1 MDKRI
6 IQALLL
12 TTLAVF
18 AAPSAAQSTDEDILQ
33 DKRVAEARA
42 LMQAGRDEIVDF
54 EMGLTKEEARHFWP
68 LYKSYRAEV
77 MVVRDRYASMIGA
90 YLRAYE
96 AGEVSDEYAE
106 KLLNDWL
113 QYQQDLL
120 TVQKQHVRKFSKI
133 LPMRKVA
140 RFYQLE
146 NKMDA
151 EIDAEL
157 AVFIPLMESD

>member
-1 MDKRI
+1 MNRRI
-6 IQALLL
+6 IHALLL
-12 TTLAVF
+12 TTVAIF
-18 AAPSAAQSTDEDILQ
+18 ATPSAAQSTNEDILQ
-33 DKRVAEARA
+33 DKRIAEARA

-54 EMGLTKEEARHFWP
+54 EMGLTEEEAKGFWP
-68 LYKSYRAEV
+68 LYKSYRGEI
-77 MVVRDRYASMIGA
+77 MVVRDRYANMIGA

-96 AGEVSDEYAE
+96 AGDVSDEYAE

-113 QYQQDLL
+113 QYKQDLL
-120 TVQKQHVRKFSKI
+120 KVQKQHVRKFSKI

>member
-1 MDKRI
+1 MSKRI
-6 IQALLL
+6 IHALLL
-12 TTLAVF
+12 TTLAIV
-18 AAPSAAQSTDEDILQ
+18 AAPSAAQSTNEDVLQ
-33 DKRVAEARA
+33 DKRIAEARA

-54 EMGLTKEEARHFWP
+54 EMGLTEEEAKRFWP
-68 LYKSYRAEV
+68 LYKSYRGEI
-77 MVVRDRYASMIGA
+77 MVVRDRYAAMIGA

-96 AGEVSDEYAE
+96 AGDVSDEYAE

-120 TVQKQHVRKFSKI
+120 KVQKQYVRKFSKI
-133 LPMRKVA
+133 LPMRTVA

>member
-1 MDKRI
+1 MSKRI
-6 IQALLL
+6 IHALLL
-12 TTLAVF
+12 TTLAIV
-18 AAPSAAQSTDEDILQ
+18 AAPSAAQSTNEDVLQ
-33 DKRVAEARA
+33 DKRIAEARA

-54 EMGLTKEEARHFWP
+54 EMGLTEEEAKRFWP
-68 LYKSYRAEV
+68 LYKSYRGEI
-77 MVVRDRYASMIGA
+77 MVVRDRYATMIGA

-96 AGEVSDEYAE
+96 AGDVSDEYAE

-120 TVQKQHVRKFSKI
+120 KVQKQYVRKFSKI
-133 LPMRKVA
+133 LPMRTVA

>member
-1 MDKRI
+1 MSRRI
-6 IQALLL
+6 IHALLL
-12 TTLAVF
+12 TTVAIF
-18 AAPSAAQSTDEDILQ
+18 ATPSAAQSTNEDTLQ
-33 DKRVAEARA
+33 DKRIAEARA

-54 EMGLTKEEARHFWP
+54 EMGLTDEEAKRFWP
-68 LYKSYRAEV
+68 LYKSYRGEI
-77 MVVRDRYASMIGA
+77 MVVRDRYANMIGA

-96 AGEVSDEYAE
+96 AGDVSDEYAE

-120 TVQKQHVRKFSKI
+120 KVQKQHVRKFSKI

>member
-1 MDKRI
+1 MCSGGS
-6 IQALLL
+6 
-12 TTLAVF
+12 VSPF
-18 AAPSAAQSTDEDILQ
+18 
-33 DKRVAEARA
+33 
-42 LMQAGRDEIVDF
+42 
-54 EMGLTKEEARHFWP
+54 
-68 LYKSYRAEV
+68 
-77 MVVRDRYASMIGA
+77 IGA

-96 AGEVSDEYAE
+96 AGDVSDEYAE

-120 TVQKQHVRKFSKI
+120 KVQKQHVRKFSKI

>member
-1 MDKRI
+1 MSKRI
-6 IQALLL
+6 IHALLL
-12 TTLAVF
+12 TTLAIF
-18 AAPSAAQSTDEDILQ
+18 AAPSAAQSTNEDVLQ
-33 DKRVAEARA
+33 DKRIAEARA

-54 EMGLTKEEARHFWP
+54 EMGLTEEEAKRFWP
-68 LYKSYRAEV
+68 LYKSYRGEI
-77 MVVRDRYASMIGA
+77 MVVRDRYAAMIGA

-96 AGEVSDEYAE
+96 AGDVSDEYAE

-120 TVQKQHVRKFSKI
+120 KVQKQYVRKFSKI
-133 LPMRKVA
+133 LPMRTVA